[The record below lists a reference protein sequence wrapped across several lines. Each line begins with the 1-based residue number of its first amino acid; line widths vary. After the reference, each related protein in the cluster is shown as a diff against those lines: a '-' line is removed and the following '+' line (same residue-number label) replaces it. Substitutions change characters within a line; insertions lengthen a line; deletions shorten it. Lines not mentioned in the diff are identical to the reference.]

1 MLRAKRASFGSL
13 PSIAQTTVPRF
24 DVVGGVAAGLN
35 GGFGTSSITAS
46 LGADV
51 FVDIWTYPNSG
62 SIAAVSCNGTAMPLL
77 DNSIPNNTAGQG
89 NLWRYRAAGA
99 GTGKSIT
106 VQWLTSGFGWFTG
119 QVFSI
124 KGVTSVSAPQKAWGV
139 GTALSQ
145 TVTASSGL
153 IVQGFVSAVN
163 GSAVASS
170 AWSGGT
176 MAAYATYFGGPHTV
190 SYARASSAA
199 STATVKG
206 TANAVLGTSVTI
218 PAHAAG
224 DVIVVFAY
232 QNGISAPPTPPAASG
247 TVPAWVSIQAGGSNS
262 NGSGVWSF
270 TATADNHTSGTW
282 SSCTGLIAVVIQGA
296 HPTNPIGG
304 FAFNS
309 VNGSSTAPAIT
320 QSVTNGTSCL
330 LYFHG
335 HRSNVTALNAPPAGF
350 TRRAEAIGSSG
361 ICLNTKDVTTTD
373 GAATQIDNGN
383 GGSVGQTVEILA
395 GGYQGFTATSSSLPW
410 AGLAHILT

>member
-46 LGADV
+46 LGTDV
-51 FVDIWTYPNSG
+51 FVDIWTYPGSG
-62 SIAAVSCNGTAMPLL
+62 SIAAVSCNGSAMPLL

-99 GTGKSIT
+99 GTGKTIT
-106 VQWLTSGFGWFTG
+106 VQWLTSGLGWFTG

-124 KGVTSVSAPQKAWGV
+124 KGVTSVSAPQKAWGS

-163 GSAVASS
+163 QSAVSSS

-190 SYARASSAA
+190 SWADG
-199 STATVKG
+199 ST
-206 TANAVLGTSVTI
+206 
-218 PAHAAG
+218 G
-224 DVIVVFAY
+224 DK
-232 QNGISAPPTPPAASG
+232 T
-247 TVPAWVSIQAGGSNS
+247 
-262 NGSGVWSF
+262 F
-270 TATADNHTSGTW
+270 TATS
-282 SSCTGLIAVVIQGA
+282 
-296 HPTNPIGG
+296 
-304 FAFNS
+304 
-309 VNGSSTAPAIT
+309 
-320 QSVTNGTSCL
+320 
-330 LYFHG
+330 
-335 HRSNVTALNAPPAGF
+335 
-350 TRRAEAIGSSG
+350 
-361 ICLNTKDVTTTD
+361 
-373 GAATQIDNGN
+373 
-383 GGSVGQTVEILA
+383 
-395 GGYQGFTATSSSLPW
+395 SSSLPW